1 MGLSTYVTRSL
12 VYRGASH
19 EKQESLPGPATLM
32 PSDGDPGFVRTSHSF
47 DVANHI
53 YREIEHARGEEPPL
67 SFNIYARLR
76 DFFSARIFLA
86 TEVGLLHGCGRM

>member
-1 MGLSTYVTRSL
+1 
-12 VYRGASH
+12 
-19 EKQESLPGPATLM
+19 M

-76 DFFSARIFLA
+76 DFFFREDLP
-86 TEVGLLHGCGRM
+86 RD